1 MSSMLENFREWL
13 DSPEGNKSIEEF
25 KHSLDV
31 RDMLTEKY
39 VTILSERISKL
50 SDDELDKEFQKIF
63 TWEDEFE
70 ERYYQ
75 RGIITQS
82 NILSYIF
89 DTWIELGEEVEIDC
103 DFGDTGYKYRNYT
116 FTLICGQGCFTRIYK
131 NDEIIYQTN

>member
-13 DSPEGNKSIEEF
+13 DSPEGEKAMEEF

-31 RDMLTEKY
+31 RDMLIEKY
-39 VTILSERISKL
+39 VTILTERISKL
-50 SDDELDKEFQKIF
+50 SDEELDKEFQKLF

-75 RGIITQS
+75 RNIITQS

-89 DTWIELGEEVEIDC
+89 DAWVELGEEAEID
-103 DFGDTGYKYRNYT
+103 GDEGYKFRNYT
-116 FTLICGQGCFTRIYK
+116 FVLICGQGCFTRIYRG
-131 NDEIIYQTN
+131 DEIIYQTN